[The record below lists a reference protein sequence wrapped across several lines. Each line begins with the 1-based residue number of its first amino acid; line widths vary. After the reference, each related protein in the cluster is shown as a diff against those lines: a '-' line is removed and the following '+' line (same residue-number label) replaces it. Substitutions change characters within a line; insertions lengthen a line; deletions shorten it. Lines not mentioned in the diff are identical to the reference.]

1 MNKKEKAE
9 DWLKVLKNVRGRDL
23 AWHLEGILQAD
34 GEAVL
39 AEVIRKLD
47 IVTTVDLVKRS
58 A

>member
-1 MNKKEKAE
+1 MNVQQKAE
-9 DWLKVLKNVRGRDL
+9 DWLKVIKNVRGRDL

-39 AEVIRKLD
+39 AEVIRRLD

>member
-1 MNKKEKAE
+1 MNTQQKAE
-9 DWLKVLKNVRGRDL
+9 DWLKVIKNVRGRDL

-47 IVTTVDLVKRS
+47 IVTTVDLVKKS